1 VTLSVPG
8 RMAGAVAL
16 AAVVLMSSCGGRNDT
31 AGTTATT
38 SGRAVPADCP
48 TGAPTRLVPQVVRE
62 LPHATDAFTEGLV
75 LSDGV
80 LYESNGLDGR
90 SSVRAID
97 PATGAVRTD
106 VAVDPDVFAE
116 GLAVGAGDELVQ
128 LTWKSGVAFRRDPRT
143 LAPVGRFT
151 YRGEGWGLTT
161 LDNGTLVQSDGS
173 DQLTERDPGD
183 FHEVDRWRVA
193 RTGGAAD
200 QLNELDWDGERLWA
214 NRWQTDEIVRIDR
227 RCRRVDAVV
236 DASSLVASA
245 TAAATRAGT
254 PIDVLNGIAHL
265 PGTDRYFVTRKYWPV
280 MYEVRFVPA

>member
-1 VTLSVPG
+1 MSRSVPG
-8 RMAGAVAL
+8 WMAGAVAL
-16 AAVVLMSSCGGRNDT
+16 AVVALLSSCGGRSDT
-31 AGTTATT
+31 AATT
-38 SGRAVPADCP
+38 SGHTVPADCP
-48 TGAPTRLVPQVVRE
+48 DGAPTRLVPQVVRE

-106 VAVDPDVFAE
+106 VAVDHDVFAE

-161 LDNGTLVQSDGS
+161 LDDGTLVQSDGS
-173 DQLTERDPGD
+173 DQLVERDPGD
-183 FHEVDRWRVA
+183 FHEVDRWTVA
-193 RTGGAAD
+193 RTGGPTD

-214 NRWQTDEIVRIDR
+214 NRWQTDEILRIDLD
-227 RCRRVDAVV
+227 CDRVDAVV
-236 DASSLVASA
+236 DASAL
-245 TAAATRAGT
+245 TAEVRAATRAGGEV
-254 PIDVLNGIAHL
+254 DVLNGIARG
-265 PGTDRYFVTRKYWPV
+265 PRDGTYYVTGKLWPTMFV
-280 MYEVRFVPA
+280 VRFVTSP